1 MIEHLVTRFEA
12 ARLDVHQRNL
22 RRREEAAIAKLGET
36 TLADGKDLKGRLATL
51 ASEAT
56 AARGKLRAASQSGAA
71 RERIEAL
78 EQKLQQIHLTAGRLV
93 LSMPPT
99 GAESEVLAIRA
110 EIADA
115 ASERDRLRGEGQR
128 LVEDTWTRARA
139 WVGPRAPTLGT
150 ALLAWLIARGYA
162 VTHTAAILGS
172 IGLSHTKRGS
182 HLVNLSVDT
191 FLVRNILPLV
201 AALLCGYAAH
211 RIVGRVQTALESV
224 RARSAAGRLAAGS
237 DAPEPRGHASGQRS
251 AHRAAR

>member
-22 RRREEAAIAKLGET
+22 RRREETAIAKLGET

-51 ASEAT
+51 ASEAAAVRGRLRST
-56 AARGKLRAASQSGAA
+56 AQSGGA
-71 RERIEAL
+71 RDRVEAL
-78 EQKLQQIHLTAGRLV
+78 EQKLRQIHLTAGRLV

-115 ASERDRLRGEGQR
+115 ADERDRLRGEGR
-128 LVEDTWTRARA
+128 RMVDDTWTGARA
-139 WVGPRAPTLGT
+139 WVAPRVPALAT
-150 ALLAWLIARGYA
+150 AFLAWLIARGYT
-162 VTHTAAILGS
+162 VSHTAAILSSVGY
-172 IGLSHTKRGS
+172 SHTKRGS
-182 HLVNLSVDT
+182 HLVNLTVDT
-191 FLVRNILPLV
+191 FLVRNVLPLV

-211 RIVGRVQTALESV
+211 RIAGRVQATLETV
-224 RARSAAGRLAAGS
+224 RARSAAARLAAGS
-237 DAPEPRGHASGQRS
+237 DAAEPRTQGSAQRS